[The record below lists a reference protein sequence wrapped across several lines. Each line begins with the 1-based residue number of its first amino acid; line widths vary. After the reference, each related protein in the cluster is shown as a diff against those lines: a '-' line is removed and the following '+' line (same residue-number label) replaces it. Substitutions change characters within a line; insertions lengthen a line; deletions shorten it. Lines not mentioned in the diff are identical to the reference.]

1 MAFPLYLKSPPLHG
15 RCFCQLKGAFAICME
30 TFQNNSLVC
39 YGRLALAGFP
49 VPYGLELLPSR
60 LWATTL
66 KLWENPTEALMCRL
80 LHIFPLYLKSPPPSP
95 ALPNWDVV
103 AHSRDLP
110 PSDSKTS
117 TIQIKTLHT
126 LGKAQWWAFWFPHNF
141 RPMITSGSCP
151 TLEVIGGPNEALI
164 M

>member
-80 LHIFPLYLKSPPPSP
+80 LHIFPLYLKSPPPHYQTEML
-95 ALPNWDVV
+95 LPIQGTF
-103 AHSRDLP
+103 HHP
-110 PSDSKTS
+110 DSKTS
-117 TIQIKTLHT
+117 TIQINTLHT
-126 LGKAQWWAFWFPHNF
+126 LGKAQWWVFWFPHNF
-141 RPMITSGSCP
+141 RPMITSGYCP
-151 TLEVIGGPNEALI
+151 TLEDIGGPNEALI